1 MLPSTDP
8 GELEG
13 VFNFFTT
20 KALFYPWHIYDHLTI
35 HLNPDIL
42 IFIATKWAAMADAPL
57 LRAGFLSSLLSVPG
71 KRFPADLKQPA
82 DKLITIA
89 LEDPH
94 PYVKVLAHALRNWIM
109 GGYIDTSSVL
119 QVKEL
124 ENGLSTFRKNLFKTR
139 FSPKLLVF
147 VSHKARKNLPVS
159 SDMSPVGAEPPSP
172 SALSATN
179 GFQIKPE
186 YTISSLKRRLE
197 KYGIDTHH
205 SPTLPSVPRGS
216 MAGKQSMVTT
226 PLGLRKRSTVLGSF
240 SRQTDRPISHIRG
253 MSGTDSDTP
262 IKAKGFQKKT
272 KIMMIDIEQT
282 VDIEKTKLDA
292 QKKLEDDVQAE
303 KLRKN
308 RERDEAAQAKRTA
321 KEMLDNERRVKRA
334 RLEEER
340 RLKLE
345 EKDRERLEKKKRLA
359 RVADELGGNKRRQ
372 NSNDSDGE
380 VDDSDG
386 DDPSFSDKQ
395 ENSKHDIAL
404 LDRFS
409 YAALTSGNPDASV
422 PTHTSGVIEIRPPPV
437 PAKIAFEDVVYGS
450 ENLSEED
457 SRLIQDFLLG
467 RYISQKNVVKEIK
480 LSEHVFDDVNGVR
493 KRESMWIILD
503 YDNCKWRKVKRTVRI
518 NVIVL

>member
-345 EKDRERLEKKKRLA
+345 EKDRERLEKKKDLR
-359 RVADELGGNKRRQ
+359 
-372 NSNDSDGE
+372 
-380 VDDSDG
+380 
-386 DDPSFSDKQ
+386 
-395 ENSKHDIAL
+395 AL
-404 LDRFS
+404 LMS
-409 YAALTSGNPDASV
+409 LAAIRDAKILTILMASGNPDASV